1 MKKLM
6 IALAFAGFGTVASN
20 AQVSIEAPSK
30 YTVATN
36 SFWSNW
42 YIQLGVDMTVQN
54 PYGSRFFGDG
64 ENDFHAGRT
73 YGVDLAIGKW
83 FTPGLGLRLK
93 GNWENGAFY
102 RAFRNYDHVTLTPDG
117 AKGGYAAIYGDVQFN
132 LSNLFCGYNESRVW
146 NLIAYPRAGL
156 VRDFSVPASETFSP
170 VLGVGVENTWRLGK
184 RVGLYLDVA
193 YNFLA
198 NGSGGSALSTD
209 GYVAVDFGVQFNLG
223 KANFD
228 KAVTLDQYNAL
239 AAASDAALARLRADL
254 DREKAINAD
263 LRAQLAKWA
272 NHKCE
277 GRNID
282 GGYVAS
288 AATSVFFDIN
298 SSKLN
303 SKKDIINLEAIAAT
317 AKASGAKVVVTGYA
331 DSKTGSD
338 AYNQQLSEARAQ
350 AVADELVELG
360 VNRDN
365 IEVVGKG
372 GVADVEP
379 YNLNRR
385 AVVELK

>member
-42 YIQLGVDMTVQN
+42 YIQVGVDMTVQN
-54 PYGSRFFGDG
+54 PYNSNFFKQDWH
-64 ENDFHAGRT
+64 DGRT
-73 YGVDLAIGKW
+73 YGLNLAVGKW

-156 VRDFSVPASETFSP
+156 IRDFTVDANKTFRP
-170 VLGVGVENTWRLGK
+170 VLGVGIENTWRLGK
-184 RVGLYLDVA
+184 HIGLYLDVA
-193 YNFLA
+193 YNVIQ
-198 NGSGGSALSTD
+198 NGSPATSAADMS
-209 GYVAVDFGVQFNLG
+209 GYVDCNIGVQFNLG
-223 KANFD
+223 KSTFD

-277 GRNID
+277 GRSID

-317 AKASGAKVVVTGYA
+317 AKASGAKVLVTGYA

-385 AVVELK
+385 AVIELK